1 MQSNATEATRMSN
14 DLVLYE
20 VAGETAWITLNRP
33 EALNAINEE
42 MRLGIVESCARAQAD
57 RKVQV
62 VLVRG
67 AGEKAFTVGGDLKER
82 AQRNADPAKAQVSP
96 LEARQARHMPG
107 SPSPI
112 EAFASLQKPAIALVH
127 GYTVGAG
134 LLIAMACDIRIAAD
148 NARLG
153 VTEVRRG
160 FMPASGG
167 TQRLARI
174 VGPAKALEICLSGE
188 LIDAREAY
196 RIGLVNKL
204 VSMDELTQAGE
215 EMAASFVKGAPL
227 ALRYVKESVHKGVD
241 LPLDQALRLES
252 DLAAFVLTTEDSR
265 EGPRAFVEKRTPV
278 WKGR

>member
-1 MQSNATEATRMSN
+1 MSNGMSN
-14 DLVLYE
+14 DKVLYE
-20 VAGETAWITLNRP
+20 VSGQTAWITLNRP

-42 MRLGIVESCARAQAD
+42 MRLGIVEMCARAQAD
-57 RKVQV
+57 RDVQV

-82 AQRNADPAKAQVSP
+82 AQRNADPAEAQASP
-96 LEARQARHMPG
+96 LEARQARQVPG

-112 EAFASLQKPAIALVH
+112 EAFALLQKPAIALLH

-148 NARLG
+148 NTRLG

-174 VGPAKALEICLSGE
+174 VGPAKALEICLSGD
-188 LIDAREAY
+188 LIDASEAY

-204 VSMDELTQAGE
+204 VPVDQLTQAGE
-215 EMAASFVKGAPL
+215 EMAASFAKGAPL
-227 ALRYVKESVHKGVD
+227 ALRYVKESVHKGID

-252 DLAAFVLTTEDSR
+252 DLAAFVLTTEDSK
-265 EGPRAFVEKRTPV
+265 EGPRAFVEKRPPV